1 MEFYRGLIRS
11 PLHIPIPSTFP
22 PMRKLPYR
30 SRSLLQYGSS
40 HVFLCPLQFLM
51 YRFAVSYVPTARPVS
66 PHSRS
71 KKISLSP
78 IDISTVP
85 RCSDGRGIPLSTPL
99 SIRRGAGGEAVPEV
113 RLAWSLQMQV
123 VSHTVALRL
132 QIAVVER
139 VGGNLDRH
147 VLCYFQAVGFQTDPL
162 GGIVGH

>member
-1 MEFYRGLIRS
+1 
-11 PLHIPIPSTFP
+11 
-22 PMRKLPYR
+22 MRKLPYR
-30 SRSLLQYGSS
+30 SRFLLQYGSS

-51 YRFAVSYVPTARPVS
+51 SRFAVSYVPTARSVS

-85 RCSDGRGIPLSTPL
+85 RCSRIRKDGRGIPLSTPL
-99 SIRRGAGGEAVPEV
+99 SIRRGAGGEAVPGV

-123 VSHTVALRL
+123 VPHAVALRL

-162 GGIVGH
+162 FRVIGHQPHLVYTEVA

>member
-1 MEFYRGLIRS
+1 
-11 PLHIPIPSTFP
+11 
-22 PMRKLPYR
+22 MRKLPYR
-30 SRSLLQYGSS
+30 SRFLLQYGSS
-40 HVFLCPLQFLM
+40 HVFLCPLCKFLM
-51 YRFAVSYVPTARPVS
+51 SRFAVSYVPTARPVS
-66 PHSRS
+66 LHSRS
-71 KKISLSP
+71 EIICLSP

-99 SIRRGAGGEAVPEV
+99 SIRRGAGGEAVPGV

-123 VSHTVALRL
+123 VPHAVALRL

-162 GGIVGH
+162 FRVIGHQPHLVYTEVA